1 MFATITNTWKNAGKV
16 SAHLSHVRKS
26 VKSINDLTDEFFAT
40 KDREHSKHLKKCMQ
54 TEVRGLITFMFN
66 DVAITGVA
74 RTNGFGI
81 GGDYYGFQTNNK
93 ARNDVIKNIFE
104 DAFKF
109 HSKTDVG
116 CKIVKLI
123 RNANDNK
130 APRKVLVAYHKVSSA
145 SDAIKAFFRKIW
157 NWIINLFKK
166 ENKDAA
172 DPASTATE
180 GTRDPSSVVQSA

>member
-1 MFATITNTWKNAGKV
+1 MFSIVTNAWKNAGKV

-40 KDREHSKHLKKCMQ
+40 EDREHSKHLKKCMQ

-66 DVAITGVA
+66 DVAVTGVA

-93 ARNDVIKNIFE
+93 ARHDVIKNIFE

-116 CKIVKLI
+116 CKIVRLI

-145 SDAIKAFFRKIW
+145 SDAVKAFFRKIW

-172 DPASTATE
+172 EHTSTATE

>member
-1 MFATITNTWKNAGKV
+1 MFSIVTNAWNNAGKV
-16 SAHLSHVRKS
+16 SANLSHVRKS

-66 DVAITGVA
+66 DVAVTGVA

-145 SDAIKAFFRKIW
+145 SDAVKAFFRKIW
-157 NWIINLFKK
+157 NCIINLFKK
-166 ENKDAA
+166 DEKDGSESAKAA
-172 DPASTATE
+172 TAGEGSTAQ
-180 GTRDPSSVVQSA
+180 VV

>member
-1 MFATITNTWKNAGKV
+1 MFSIVTNTWKKAGQV
-16 SAHLSHVRKS
+16 SEQLSHVRKS
-26 VKSINDLTDEFFAT
+26 VKSINELTDEFFTT
-40 KDREHSKHLKKCMQ
+40 KDKEHAKHMKKCMQ
-54 TEVRGLITFMFN
+54 TEIRGLITYIFN
-66 DVAITGVA
+66 DAARTGVA

-145 SDAIKAFFRKIW
+145 SDAVKAFFRKIW

>member
-1 MFATITNTWKNAGKV
+1 MFATITNTWKKAGQV
-16 SAHLSHVRKS
+16 SEQLSHVRKS
-26 VKSINDLTDEFFAT
+26 VKSINEFADEFFAT
-40 KDREHSKHLKKCMQ
+40 KDKEHAKHMKKCMQ
-54 TEVRGLITFMFN
+54 IEIRGLITYIFN
-66 DVAITGVA
+66 DVVISGVA

-93 ARNDVIKNIFE
+93 VRNDMIKNMFE

-123 RNANDNK
+123 RDANDKK
-130 APRKVLVAYHKVSSA
+130 APRKVLAVYHKVSSA
-145 SDAIKAFFRKIW
+145 TDAVKAFFRRIW

-166 ENKDAA
+166 DEKDGSESAKAA
-172 DPASTATE
+172 TAGEGSTAQ
-180 GTRDPSSVVQSA
+180 VVQTA

>member
-1 MFATITNTWKNAGKV
+1 MFATITNTWKKAGQV
-16 SAHLSHVRKS
+16 SEQLSHVRKS
-26 VKSINDLTDEFFAT
+26 VKSINDLADEFFAT
-40 KDREHSKHLKKCMQ
+40 KDKEHAKHMKKCMQ
-54 TEVRGLITFMFN
+54 TEVRGLITYMFN
-66 DVAITGVA
+66 EVAVSGAA

-93 ARNDVIKNIFE
+93 VRNDMIKNMFE

-123 RNANDNK
+123 RDANDKK
-130 APRKVLVAYHKVSSA
+130 APRKVLAVYHKVSSA
-145 SDAIKAFFRKIW
+145 TDAVKAFFRRIW

-166 ENKDAA
+166 DEKDGSESAKAA
-172 DPASTATE
+172 TAGEGSTAQ
-180 GTRDPSSVVQSA
+180 VV

>member
-1 MFATITNTWKNAGKV
+1 MFAIITNAWNKAGKV
-16 SAHLSHVRKS
+16 SAELAHVRNA
-26 VKSINDLTDEFFAT
+26 VKSINGLADEFFAT
-40 KDREHSKHLKKCMQ
+40 NDKEHSKHLKKCMQ
-54 TEVRGLITFMFN
+54 TEVRGLITYMFN
-66 DVAITGVA
+66 EVAVSGAA

-93 ARNDVIKNIFE
+93 VRNDMIKNMFE

-123 RNANDNK
+123 RDANDKK
-130 APRKVLVAYHKVSSA
+130 APRKVLAVYHKVSSA
-145 SDAIKAFFRKIW
+145 TDAVKAFFRRIW

-172 DPASTATE
+172 EPTSTATE